1 MMDLPPPRRKREWT
15 RRPTGFT
22 KPSKPCEPILKDR
35 PIKKS
40 EEKKTE
46 KPPMAAGGGPGFRGA
61 VTLKG
66 QPLAGGS
73 VIFVSLD
80 KPKPVVIAAEIQG
93 NGQYAPLQ
101 GVPPGKY
108 VVIVQGKGVPEKYQL
123 TTTSGLMVDVQA
135 PPMVYDIVLQ

>member
-1 MMDLPPPRRKREWT
+1 
-15 RRPTGFT
+15 
-22 KPSKPCEPILKDR
+22 
-35 PIKKS
+35 
-40 EEKKTE
+40 
-46 KPPMAAGGGPGFRGA
+46 MAA
-61 VTLKG
+61 
-66 QPLAGGS
+66 LAFAERSPSRDNRWPAGS